1 MSFHLCSP
9 SESFNTIAEVVA
21 YIGED
26 NPEVEDDFHVLG
38 AEDQVAG
45 WKAYTISV
53 EINKGSLSEV
63 FVAFGIRLDGKQ
75 RWPILRTV
83 KK

>member
-1 MSFHLCSP
+1 LCSP

-38 AEDQVAG
+38 SANQVAG
-45 WKAYTISV
+45 WKGYTISV
-53 EINKGSLSEV
+53 EINKGSLSEF
-63 FVAFGIRLDGKQ
+63 FVAFGISV
-75 RWPILRTV
+75 RWQTEMSYFADSEEITAR
-83 KK
+83 